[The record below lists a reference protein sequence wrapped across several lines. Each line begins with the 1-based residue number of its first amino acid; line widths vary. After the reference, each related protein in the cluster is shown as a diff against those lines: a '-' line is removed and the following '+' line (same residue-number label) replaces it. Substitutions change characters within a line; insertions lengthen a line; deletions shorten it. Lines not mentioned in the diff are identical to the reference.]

1 VSQRRDEI
9 LLDGRLLERVYA
21 TAQEIVDEAIG
32 SGAGREAGGE
42 AATRILAT
50 LRADFIYTPGFAVEP
65 GMKIEDLRERILE
78 ELRRDLERKEEDLG
92 RDSFNM
98 FVRYEYLR
106 DIDSRWQDHLENLEA
121 LREAVYL
128 RTYAQKNPLLE
139 YKLEGFQIFDQML
152 EDIRRAI
159 ARKVLKVRIQAFEGR
174 TVLTERRLVGD
185 ARHSV
190 LGQFS
195 AGGGAPAAVAA
206 PGAASRATARI
217 SRDELAEASPQ
228 AVQVKRSQ
236 PKVGRNDPCP
246 CGSGKKYKYCH
257 GR

>member
-1 VSQRRDEI
+1 MLNEQRNFVYQRRDEI
-9 LLDGRLLERVYA
+9 LQDERLLERVYA
-21 TAQEIVDEAIG
+21 TAEEIVDEAVG
-32 SGAGREAGGE
+32 SGRETTGE
-42 AATRILAT
+42 ASARILAA
-50 LRADFIYTPGFAVEP
+50 LHADFYYTPAFALDQDMSIDE
-65 GMKIEDLRERILE
+65 LRRRILE
-78 ELRRDLERKEEDLG
+78 ELRSDLERKEADLG
-92 RDSFNM
+92 RESFNM

-174 TVLTERRLVGD
+174 TVLSERRPLGD

-190 LGQFS
+190 LGPFS
-195 AGGGAPAAVAA
+195 AGGCERCGCRRRR
-206 PGAASRATARI
+206 GRRGRAGCRAHLAR
-217 SRDELAEASPQ
+217 
-228 AVQVKRSQ
+228 
-236 PKVGRNDPCP
+236 
-246 CGSGKKYKYCH
+246 
-257 GR
+257 